1 MAVSTVRGSV
11 NLPPLFVTGPTSD
24 VLLID
29 VSLIL
34 FNGSS
39 VSKSGNSLTSLRLKR
54 VISDNK

>member
-11 NLPPLFVTGPTSD
+11 NLPPLFETGPTSD
-24 VLLID
+24 VLLTV

-54 VISDNK
+54 LISDNK

>member
-11 NLPPLFVTGPTSD
+11 NLPPLFVTAPTSD

-54 VISDNK
+54 VISDDM

>member
-24 VLLID
+24 VLLTV